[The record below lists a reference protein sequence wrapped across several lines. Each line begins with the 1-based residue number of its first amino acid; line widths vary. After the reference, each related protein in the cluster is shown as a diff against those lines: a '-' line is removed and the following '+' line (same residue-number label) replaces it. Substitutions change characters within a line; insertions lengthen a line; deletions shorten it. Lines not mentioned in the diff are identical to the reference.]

1 MNPRMAWVA
10 ILGLCSFTWVDG
22 AHGLNLDSHRTV
34 NEVAMEQNLALDSF
48 LRGHLGFLRG
58 LRETMRARS
67 IPAWVGEG
75 GVREDD
81 GIRSFAHFHDPLR
94 PWGLAGFARIF
105 ESSVRWMQN
114 SRQEWSWRHARSH
127 YHAALTAADPA
138 EREQLWAKTF
148 RALGQLMHLVV
159 DASVPEHVRDDPHPR
174 EAVCRELQRMA
185 GLDLKCYG
193 NYEYT
198 VSDEQARD
206 EAAFRV
212 TYLGAPIGYD
222 PNLLRQATPDAGAPL
237 PVAALI
243 DSEAY
248 SVATGPNVTLGPG
261 LIGVAEF
268 ANANFFSE
276 DTADGRYP
284 FPNLATLQPS
294 RHPAPK
300 TGRVRA
306 YFRKGPGDGLPV
318 DPVLAECV
326 LYRRALSLGVARPI
340 AVGCQDENVWRETA
354 RHMLP
359 RAVGYA
365 RGIVD
370 YFFRGRLELAPPG
383 GFVYALAPYLTG
395 NGGAFSGVR
404 LRVRNATPGE
414 AAGTGQ
420 LVAVLQYRTA
430 SANLLEQPGAPL
442 SPLHY
447 AVSSPVTLN
456 LTESFQEVYLEFPGR
471 PLPANAADVFLT
483 VIYRG
488 PLGAESDAV
497 AVGGRDLFEPT
508 PVDIANVTDYYCF
521 NGALY
526 PVAGLPPFAPPLH
539 VERDVTGDG
548 AQDLFGPDDELGVF
562 IKAGAVTGGP
572 VATPSVFDAAV
583 RGRSFAQYTR
593 YLVLVDEP
601 TYTMSWFVQML
612 VERGTTPEWV
622 WSGVPYVLASPANL
636 NRLVLAA
643 DGQTLV
649 HAFRRPVVY
658 RGLITPGLSLLTPQS
673 PESFVP
679 CLAASFTLSPSLTK
693 IDVVLGT
700 P

>member
-1 MNPRMAWVA
+1 MLLLALSDA
-10 ILGLCSFTWVDG
+10 AL
-22 AHGLNLDSHRTV
+22 GLNLPSHALV
-34 NEVAMEQNLALDSF
+34 NDVAAREHPTLDGWLRNELGW
-48 LRGHLGFLRG
+48 LRGIRTELTGRDV
-58 LRETMRARS
+58 A
-67 IPAWVGEG
+67 AWVGEG

-81 GIRSFAHFHDPLR
+81 GVRSFAHFHDPLR
-94 PWGLAGFARIF
+94 PWGLAGFARVF

-114 SRQEWSWRHARSH
+114 GRQEWSWRHARAH

-138 EREQLWAKTF
+138 EREQLWARTF

-174 EAVCRELQRMA
+174 EAICRELQRRA

-206 EAAFRV
+206 EAAFRA
-212 TYLGAPIGYD
+212 TYLGSAVGYHAE
-222 PNLLRQATPDAGAPL
+222 LLRRASPDAGAPL

-243 DSEAY
+243 DSETY
-248 SVATGPNVTLGPG
+248 SAASGPNVTLGPG
-261 LIGVAEF
+261 LIGVGEF

-284 FPNLATLQPS
+284 FPNLAALQPS

-318 DPVLAECV
+318 DPALAECV
-326 LYRRALSLGVARPI
+326 LYRRALRLGVVRSI
-340 AVGCQDENVWRETA
+340 VVGCQDENVWRETA

-359 RAVGYA
+359 RAVGYS
-365 RGIVD
+365 RGILD
-370 YFFRGRLELAPPG
+370 YFFRGRLELAPPER
-383 GFVYALAPYLTG
+383 FVYAVAPYLEG
-395 NGGAFSGVR
+395 NGGAFAELR

-414 AAGTGQ
+414 PAGPGQ

-430 SANLLEQPGAPL
+430 GANLLEQPAAPL
-442 SPLHY
+442 SSLLY
-447 AVSSPVTLN
+447 TVSSPVQAT
-456 LTESFQEVYLEFPGR
+456 LTESFQEVRFEFPGR

-488 PLGAESDAV
+488 PLGLESDAV

-508 PVDIANVTDYYCF
+508 PVDIANITDYYCF
-521 NGALY
+521 SGSLY

-548 AQDLFGPDDELGVF
+548 VQDLFGPDDELGVF
-562 IKAGAVTGGP
+562 MKAGAVTGVP
-572 VATPSVFDAAV
+572 AATPGVFDAAV
-583 RGRSFAQYTR
+583 ATRSFAQYTR
-593 YLVLVDEP
+593 YLVLVDQP
-601 TYTMSWFVQML
+601 VYTMSWYVQTL
-612 VERGTTPEWV
+612 VERGTEPRWV
-622 WSGVPYVLASPANL
+622 WSGVPYTLTSPAHV

-649 HAFRRPVVY
+649 HAFRRPIVY
-658 RGLITPGLSLLTPQS
+658 RGLVTLGLSLLAPQS

-679 CLAASFTLSPSLTK
+679 CLGASFTLSPSLTR
-693 IDVVLGT
+693 IEVVLGA